1 MERATRVVPNPALT
15 TASVL
20 DGTLKRARSAARCF
34 PFADPKE
41 RARRPGP
48 KQPRFWGYLGD
59 AVSMVFRPAFP
70 SPHLKKTNDC
80 KNLWSELNG
89 LNFGTLSG
97 V

>member
-1 MERATRVVPNPALT
+1 MA
-15 TASVL
+15 
-20 DGTLKRARSAARCF
+20 K
-34 PFADPKE
+34 
-41 RARRPGP
+41 PGP
-48 KQPRFWGYLGD
+48 KATAFLG
-59 AVSMVFRPAFP
+59 VFGGRGPMVFGPAFP

>member
-1 MERATRVVPNPALT
+1 MV
-15 TASVL
+15 
-20 DGTLKRARSAARCF
+20 K
-34 PFADPKE
+34 
-41 RARRPGP
+41 PGP

-59 AVSMVFRPAFP
+59 AVSMVFGPDFP

>member
-1 MERATRVVPNPALT
+1 VALRRN
-15 TASVL
+15 AA
-20 DGTLKRARSAARCF
+20 KRKGQAMV
-34 PFADPKE
+34 K
-41 RARRPGP
+41 PGP

-59 AVSMVFRPAFP
+59 AVLMVFGLDFT

-80 KNLWSELNG
+80 KNLWSELIG